1 MSSKLTEKQR
11 KFVEAY
17 MGKANGNATEAARLA
32 GYSGNRVTL
41 EAMGRENLGKPRIA
55 EAIKNRQSNDPLVA
69 TREERQK
76 FWTDVMNDKAE
87 DMRNRLRAS
96 EILGKASGDFIERI
110 DHTSGGKE
118 LSTINVVIHRA
129 SASD

>member
-1 MSSKLTEKQR
+1 MAGKLTEKQR

-55 EAIKNRQSNDPLVA
+55 EAIEKRQGDDPLVA
-69 TREERQK
+69 SREERQQ
-76 FWTDVMNDKAE
+76 FWTEMMRDKGA
-87 DMRNRLRAS
+87 DPKDRLRAS

-118 LSTINVVIHRA
+118 LSTINVTIHRA
-129 SASD
+129 TGD